1 MHLYTEQWLRGFFNT
16 KEATME
22 YIQKKKKK
30 EKPGDTR
37 ETVHSQ
43 QLLLQQFTHEIFW
56 WVNIQELN

>member
-22 YIQKKKKK
+22 YIQKKKKR
-30 EKPGDTR
+30 KPGDTR

-43 QLLLQQFTHEIFW
+43 QLLLQQLTHEIF
-56 WVNIQELN
+56 